1 MSNRVVSVITK
12 KVVGSVFPVGV
23 HDPLVHSA
31 DKLCSAGAA
40 VEHNAE
46 LALLTVEVF
55 EQRWG
60 LWIEGG
66 KDKSLINVQLG
77 YRDQTPLVHVQLSKV
92 EFLHSCDANPSPLC
106 VIRPAVIAAHEV
118 LRISLIVCTHPVGPV
133 PTHIHETTSRPL

>member
-12 KVVGSVFPVGV
+12 KVVGGVFPVGV

-31 DKLCSAGAA
+31 YNLGSAGPA

-77 YRDQTPLVHVQLSKV
+77 YRDQTPLVHVQLAKV
-92 EFLHSCDANPSPLC
+92 DFLHSGDANQSSLC
-106 VIRPAVIAAHEV
+106 VVRPAEIGRASCRERVY
-118 LRISLIVCTHPVGPV
+118 RTG
-133 PTHIHETTSRPL
+133 